1 MSDTNGLG
9 TLKTDALFLGLTR
22 PVLIGGVTFAYFAAE
37 MLISVLIFI
46 MTSNFKVFLVSALT
60 HAFGIVIKKK
70 EPLAVDLLLAK
81 YQKTPVTLNKNYH
94 GGLQSYNMF
103 G

>member
-22 PVLIGGVTFAYFAAE
+22 PVLIGGVTFAYFASE
-37 MLISVLIFI
+37 ILISILIFI
-46 MTSNFKVFLVSALT
+46 MTSNFKVFLVSIIT
-60 HAFGIVIKKK
+60 HIFGMVLCKR
-70 EPLAVDLLLAK
+70 EPLAVDMLLTK
-81 YQKTPVTLNKNYH
+81 IQKTPTTLNKNYH
-94 GGLQSYNMF
+94 DGLQSYNMF